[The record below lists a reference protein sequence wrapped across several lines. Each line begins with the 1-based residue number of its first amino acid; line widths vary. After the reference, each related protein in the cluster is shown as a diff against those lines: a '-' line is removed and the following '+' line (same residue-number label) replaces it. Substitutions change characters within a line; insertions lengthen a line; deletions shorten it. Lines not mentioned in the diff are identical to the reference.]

1 MASDQQSYRRAT
13 NAALFGLGIQ
23 LLLAVLLGL
32 TGLAAQ
38 APVLYVAAFHLFGGL
53 PIWIVLA
60 LLYHQHRLERAEALE
75 TEQLARAQA
84 QTAALFEEHGDDLQI
99 ARRRLNNLYKWGLAV
114 VGGIVAVYLLTVGG
128 IFFNQFVQA
137 YKAGKLLD
145 LGYQEDVNRVAPFV
159 PALFT
164 FVLGFVAFIVA
175 RYESG
180 MTKVSEW
187 QVLRGGAG
195 YLMGNALIAVIAA
208 AGLIGKQFGR
218 PEVLMVVTL
227 AVPIIL
233 IVLGVEV
240 LLTFVL
246 NAYRPR
252 RPGEIPRPAFD
263 SRILGLLTSPKSL
276 ARALGDALHYQFGF
290 EVSRSWFYQLLGK
303 AITPL
308 VAFALLV
315 LVLINSIVVVQPHER
330 ALRTRFGRIV
340 AELGPG
346 WHLKLP
352 WPFEAART
360 YPVGRVL
367 QITVGSAKEGFKPNT
382 AILWTNEHVVGSE
395 DYLVTAPTPLT
406 ASLHNEAGAEA
417 DEQPSNKR
425 TADIGLVGLQLVV
438 QYRIK
443 NLTDYT
449 GQVDDPAL
457 MLTRLSERELNRFL
471 VSKDIDTIIGHERV
485 GAGDR
490 LRQSIQREADTA
502 RLGLEV
508 VFAGFMGIHPP
519 TESDVAAAFHQQIGA
534 LQDRQRTI
542 EDARKDAVETL
553 AAVAGSRDQA
563 MGISKAIEDL
573 EAAQRRVA
581 DLASNPGA
589 KPAEVETRV
598 AEVRAK
604 EVEVERL
611 LTSARGKAAEL
622 IYDARSYRWERAIGE
637 IAKAERFNAELL
649 AYHQS
654 PHLYRTRLYLRAL
667 AEGMTD
673 TRKILIGSGQLPSPL
688 IRIDLTDVQSTLDS
702 LMKPK

>member
-23 LLLAVLLGL
+23 LLLSVLLGL

-38 APVLYVAAFHLFGGL
+38 APALYVVAFHLFGGL

-75 TEQLARAQA
+75 TEQLARAQT

-99 ARRRLNNLYKWGLAV
+99 ARRRLNNLYKWGLAA
-114 VGGIVAVYLLTVGG
+114 VGAIVAVYLLTVGG
-128 IFFNQFVQA
+128 IFLYHFVQA
-137 YKAGKLLD
+137 YKADKLID
-145 LGYQEDVNRVAPFV
+145 LSYQEDVNRVAPFV

-175 RYESG
+175 RYEAG
-180 MTKVSEW
+180 MTKVAEW

-208 AGLIGKQFGR
+208 IGLIGKQFGR

-227 AVPIIL
+227 AIPIIL
-233 IVLGVEV
+233 LVLGAEV

-276 ARALGDALHYQFGF
+276 AKALSDALNYQFGF

-308 VAFALLV
+308 VAFALV
-315 LVLINSIVVVQPHER
+315 VLILISSIVVVQPHER

-340 AELGPG
+340 EELGPG

-352 WPFEAART
+352 WPLEEAQT

-382 AILWTNEHVVGSE
+382 AILWTNEHVVGTE
-395 DYLVTAPTPLT
+395 DYLVTAPTPFAAPL
-406 ASLHNEAGAEA
+406 NAEA
-417 DEQPSNKR
+417 DEQPVDKR

-443 NLTDYT
+443 NLTDYAN
-449 GQVDDPAL
+449 QVDDPKL

-471 VSKDIDTIIGHERV
+471 VTKDIDTIIGHQRV

-490 LRQSIQREADTA
+490 LRQSIQHEADTA
-502 RLGLEV
+502 KLGLEV

-519 TESDVAAAFHQQIGA
+519 SESDVASAFHQQIGA

-542 EDARKDAVETL
+542 EDAKKDAAETL
-553 AAVAGSRDQA
+553 AAVAGSHDQA
-563 MGISKAIEDL
+563 LNISHAIVDL
-573 EAAQRRVA
+573 ETAQRRLA
-581 DLASNPGA
+581 DLTSNPGA
-589 KPAEVETRV
+589 KPDEIKARSAEVL
-598 AEVRAK
+598 AK

-611 LTSARGKAAEL
+611 LTNARGKAAEL

-637 IAKAERFNAELL
+637 IAKADRFNAELL

-654 PHLYRTRLYLRAL
+654 PQLYRTRLYLRAL
-667 AEGMTD
+667 AEGITD
-673 TRKILIGSGQLPSPL
+673 TRKILIGSGELRSPL

-702 LMKPK
+702 LMKTK